1 MRSIPTARTRVG
13 ASSLRV
19 GGVLAG
25 APALAQGNAPAEI
38 KQPGPPRMTAPGLAG
53 APVVKPGG
61 LDKGGPGAIGPV
73 APGATGAA
81 SAANTSGSSGTAGQ
95 NQEPIANTGGQGGDG
110 S

>member
-1 MRSIPTARTRVG
+1 MRIIPTTRTWVG

-19 GGVLAG
+19 AGVLAG

-38 KQPGPPRMTAPGLAG
+38 KQPGPPRMTAPGSAG
-53 APVVKPGG
+53 AAVVKPGG
-61 LDKGGPGAIGPV
+61 LDNGGPGAIGPV

-81 SAANTSGSSGTAGQ
+81 SAANTSGSSGSAGQ

>member
-1 MRSIPTARTRVG
+1 MRSIPTARTRVS

-25 APALAQGNAPAEI
+25 TPALAQGNAPAEI

-53 APVVKPGG
+53 APVVKLGG